1 MKAIFSSKRSRLLFQ
16 LFIVVISIICTTNCW
31 GKEYCIQKQDSI
43 TAASVDSFIAKN
55 QVNQKYSAAIKEF
68 YASNQHE
75 YVWIQNNQI
84 NQHAKDFIIHANKLA
99 PNSIDSSFVGQLT
112 KQNFSQNNAASDIDL
127 SLSLAFFT
135 YAEKWLM
142 PSDIDPTLVKWR
154 IPKISLPLVNQLKN
168 WLNPA
173 TITGFNTGSQNF
185 KQLLENFVSL
195 SSIAALDTGI
205 NIPTSNIKINKGETA
220 SVIKQIKKKL
230 KLLGDYKST
239 DTTSLYSGLL
249 DDAIHRF
256 QERMGLPKTNY
267 IDKIVLQAIRTPI
280 QKYAN
285 TIAINLERLRWMP
298 AMMDSNYI
306 VVNIPAFQLIV
317 FDSSKI
323 QFKMPV
329 IVGSASKNTIIFS
342 DRMRYI
348 VFSPYWNVPP
358 SIVRAEI
365 LPGIRNNSN
374 YLASK
379 NMEITTHG
387 DLPTIRQLPGT
398 SNSLGL
404 VKFLFPNP
412 YNIYLHDTPGKHLFA
427 KQNRSLSH
435 GCVRLSDA
443 RKMAGY
449 LLRNDAS
456 WTAIKIDSAM
466 HQQKEKWVTLK
477 KTMPVFIAYFTSWVD
492 SNGVLQF
499 RKDIYNLDTQLEQL
513 LFKKEALQL

>member
-16 LFIVVISIICTTNCW
+16 LFIAVISIIRTTNCW

-43 TAASVDSFIAKN
+43 TATSVDSFIAKN

-435 GCVRLSDA
+435 GCVRLGDA

-456 WTAIKIDSAM
+456 WTTIKIDSAM

-499 RKDIYNLDTQLEQL
+499 RKDIYNLDTQLKQL